1 MKRAKKTMTFILIL
15 LLVCIAFPFIA
26 EPNID
31 AKAAILMEAETGKI
45 LYSINENT
53 PLAPA
58 SMSKLMTEYIVLEH
72 IYKGNLKWNDTVVIN
87 ATTVDSEGVKID
99 VDIGDH
105 ISVKDL
111 FYAMVV
117 SSANNAAV
125 ALAEHIAGSEEQFT
139 QLMNEKAKQM
149 QLSPHTHFVNATGLA
164 NENHEESRMT
174 ALDIAKLSQQ
184 LLEKF
189 PDVVAITKLD
199 SYTLEHNGTVLTATN
214 KMLDPYNQ
222 AIYFKSVDGL
232 KTGFTNLAGYS
243 FAGTAKEGDKRL
255 ISVVMGT
262 DSGTERFKET
272 KKLLSFGFNKFYI
285 PFI

>member
-1 MKRAKKTMTFILIL
+1 MKRAKKTMIFILIL
-15 LLVCIAFPFIA
+15 LLVYIAFPFIA
-26 EPNID
+26 KPDID
-31 AKAAILMEAETGKI
+31 AKAAILMDAESGKI
-45 LYSINENT
+45 LYSINEDT

-58 SMSKLMTEYIVLEH
+58 SMSKIMTEYIVLEQ
-72 IYKGNLKWNDTVVIN
+72 IYTGALKWNDTIMIN

-99 VDIGDH
+99 VEVGDRL
-105 ISVKDL
+105 SVKDL

-125 ALAEHIAGSEEQFT
+125 ALAEHIAGSEDQFT
-139 QLMNEKAKQM
+139 QLMNEMAKQLE
-149 QLSPHTHFVNATGLA
+149 LSPQTYFVNATGLA
-164 NENHEESRMT
+164 DENNEESRMT
-174 ALDIAKLSQQ
+174 ALDVAKISQQ

-189 PDVVAITKLD
+189 PDVVSITKLE
-199 SYTLEHNGTVLTATN
+199 SYTLEYDGTVLTATN
-214 KMLDPYNQ
+214 KMLDPNDQ
-222 AIYFKSVDGL
+222 GLYFESVDGL

-243 FAGTAKEGDKRL
+243 FAGTAEEGNKRL

-262 DSGTERFKET
+262 GSDADRFRET